1 MNMKCSLVPL
11 FDLYRTVV
19 VDLSHQVKEQSRY
32 MKNLHHPNKEDISI
46 FGILYALSEP
56 VRFSIV
62 EQLANGAELT
72 CGAFKLPST
81 KGKSTMTHHF
91 KVLRDSGLIFTRVEG
106 REHYTS
112 LRRSE
117 VEERFPK
124 LLDAMLEA
132 YQIAMEEREVSL
144 RVVE

>member
-1 MNMKCSLVPL
+1 
-11 FDLYRTVV
+11 
-19 VDLSHQVKEQSRY
+19 
-32 MKNLHHPNKEDISI
+32 MKNLHHPPKEDISI

-62 EQLANGAELT
+62 EQLAAGEELT

-91 KVLRDSGLIFTRVEG
+91 KVLRDSGLIYTRVDG

-112 LRRSE
+112 LRRE
-117 VEERFPK
+117 EIEERFPR
-124 LLDAMLEA
+124 LLDTLLHA
-132 YQIAMEEREVSL
+132 YKNSQMYTSQQLAVK
-144 RVVE
+144 

>member
-1 MNMKCSLVPL
+1 
-11 FDLYRTVV
+11 
-19 VDLSHQVKEQSRY
+19 
-32 MKNLHHPNKEDISI
+32 MKNLHHPAREDISL

-62 EQLANGAELT
+62 EQLFTGEELT
-72 CGAFKLPST
+72 CGAFKLPSS

-112 LRRSE
+112 LRRAE
-117 VEERFPK
+117 IEERFPK
-124 LLDAMLEA
+124 LLDALHRAWKVSTESDSLVKVADLSEA
-132 YQIAMEEREVSL
+132 SL
-144 RVVE
+144 RTI

>member
-1 MNMKCSLVPL
+1 MSLKVRSWRCTIIIVQWAGDPVK
-11 FDLYRTVV
+11 DQGTVGN
-19 VDLSHQVKEQSRY
+19 
-32 MKNLHHPNKEDISI
+32 MKNLHHPGKEDISV

-62 EQLANGAELT
+62 EQLASGAELT

-91 KVLRDSGLIFTRVEG
+91 KVLRDSGLIYTRVEG

-117 VEERFPK
+117 IEERFPK
-124 LLDAMLEA
+124 LLDTLLEA
-132 YQIAMEEREVSL
+132 WHISTSEVQTAL
-144 RVVE
+144 RVV

>member
-1 MNMKCSLVPL
+1 
-11 FDLYRTVV
+11 
-19 VDLSHQVKEQSRY
+19 
-32 MKNLHHPNKEDISI
+32 MKNLHHPAREDISL

-62 EQLANGAELT
+62 EQLFSREELT
-72 CGAFKLPST
+72 CGAFKLPSS

-112 LRRSE
+112 LRRAE
-117 VEERFPK
+117 IDARFPK
-124 LLDAMLEA
+124 LLDALHRAWELSA
-132 YQIAMEEREVSL
+132 ESDSVAQVSKL
-144 RVVE
+144 SEPSFQAS

>member
-1 MNMKCSLVPL
+1 
-11 FDLYRTVV
+11 
-19 VDLSHQVKEQSRY
+19 
-32 MKNLHHPNKEDISI
+32 MKNLHHPAKEDISL

-62 EQLANGAELT
+62 EQLAGGEELT
-72 CGAFKLPST
+72 CGAFKLPAS

-112 LRRSE
+112 LRRE
-117 VEERFPK
+117 DINDRFPQ
-124 LLDAMLEA
+124 LLDTLLRA
-132 YQIAMEEREVSL
+132 YGVALKVHGRPLTSKSY
-144 RVVE
+144 

>member
-1 MNMKCSLVPL
+1 MEAHSL
-11 FDLYRTVV
+11 
-19 VDLSHQVKEQSRY
+19 
-32 MKNLHHPNKEDISI
+32 MKNLQHPPKEDISL

-62 EQLANGAELT
+62 EQLADGEELT
-72 CGAFKLPST
+72 CGAFKLPAS

-112 LRRSE
+112 VRRE
-117 VEERFPK
+117 DINDRFPQ
-124 LLDAMLEA
+124 LLDALLRA
-132 YQIAMEEREVSL
+132 YSTTVKSRALSSKTF
-144 RVVE
+144 

>member
-1 MNMKCSLVPL
+1 
-11 FDLYRTVV
+11 
-19 VDLSHQVKEQSRY
+19 
-32 MKNLHHPNKEDISI
+32 MKNLHHPSREDISI

-62 EQLANGAELT
+62 EQLATGVELT

-91 KVLRDSGLIFTRVEG
+91 KVLRDSGLIFTRVDG

-112 LRRSE
+112 LRRAE
-117 VEERFPK
+117 IEERFPQ
-124 LLDAMLEA
+124 LLDILLQAWQTSTEDV
-132 YQIAMEEREVSL
+132 RENSL
-144 RVVE
+144 RVV